1 MQPIKV
7 CLSVDNVPMH
17 GLIVTHDSDMINI
30 NECMHLPRVGVLLV
44 KDNIVEMKNEGHE
57 GETPL
62 MLAILAARISE
73 LEALLIES
81 QIDFPLMELGKLNPI
96 KV

>member
-7 CLSVDNVPMH
+7 YLSENNTPIH

-30 NECMHLPRVGVLLV
+30 NECMHLPRVGVILV
-44 KDNIVEMKNEGHE
+44 KDNKVEMQMGDPNSEIAF
-57 GETPL
+57 
-62 MLAILAARISE
+62 MMAILAARISE
-73 LEALLIES
+73 LEALLMES

>member
-7 CLSVDNVPMH
+7 YLSEDNTPIQ

-30 NECMHLPRVGVLLV
+30 SECMCLPRVGVILV
-44 KDNIVEMKNEGHE
+44 KDNIEEMRMGNPNSEIAF
-57 GETPL
+57 
-62 MLAILAARISE
+62 MMAILAARISE
-73 LEALLIES
+73 LEALLMEK
-81 QIDFPLMELGKLNPI
+81 QIDFPLMEVAKLNPI